1 MLGLVIL
8 TSFLG
13 QVLLNRAFQI
23 SNAAKASS
31 INCAQ
36 VCTCQRTTIHQCE
49 RQPRVERRVLA
60 SLLQICMLP
69 GPSVQILTVTKFTQ
83 Y

>member
-1 MLGLVIL
+1 MLPGRFDWAMLGLVIL

-36 VCTCQRTTIHQCE
+36 VCSCPHTC
-49 RQPRVERRVLA
+49 A
-60 SLLQICMLP
+60 S
-69 GPSVQILTVTKFTQ
+69 V
-83 Y
+83 